1 MKAPLVSQEK
11 NPMKT
16 KISQLPEKES
26 ARADLD
32 NNKIRDVIKK
42 LSSTNSEL
50 KESKTSRTSRLWIN
64 YINYINIMKTFIRA
78 ERIGNCHLY
87 LTAVAN
93 MINLF
98 SATWHIHYA
107 KVLVYTYKPCKT
119 YHNNIHGYISSL
131 LKRVVISYT
140 VPIPI
145 GLVYGLILSYGRSLC
160 ELLKVKEMS
169 QEEG

>member
-1 MKAPLVSQEK
+1 M
-11 NPMKT
+11 
-16 KISQLPEKES
+16 
-26 ARADLD
+26 D
-32 NNKIRDVIKK
+32 NKKIRDVIKK
-42 LSSTNSEL
+42 LSSTNSVL

-131 LKRVVISYT
+131 LKRVVISYI
-140 VPIPI
+140 VPIPT

>member
-1 MKAPLVSQEK
+1 MKANQQMKAPLVSQEK

-50 KESKTSRTSRLWIN
+50 KESKSSRTSRLWIN

-93 MINLF
+93 MIDLF
-98 SATWHIHYA
+98 SAT
-107 KVLVYTYKPCKT
+107 
-119 YHNNIHGYISSL
+119 
-131 LKRVVISYT
+131 
-140 VPIPI
+140 
-145 GLVYGLILSYGRSLC
+145 
-160 ELLKVKEMS
+160 
-169 QEEG
+169 